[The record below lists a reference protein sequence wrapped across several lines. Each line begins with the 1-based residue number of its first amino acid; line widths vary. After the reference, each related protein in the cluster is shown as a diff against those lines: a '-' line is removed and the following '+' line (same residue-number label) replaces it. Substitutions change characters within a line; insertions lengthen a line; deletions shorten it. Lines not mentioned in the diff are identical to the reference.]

1 MKRIVGV
8 IPCHLNSIRLKR
20 KVLLDLYGL
29 PMLEHVR
36 RRALKSKKLK
46 EIYIATGDKEI
57 IEIMKKFG
65 SNILYSKKKHKNGT
79 TRVAEG
85 LEKINCSHVIL
96 IQGDEPLLKPEYID
110 TIYQCIEKDK
120 KSNID
125 SWNLTAP
132 LKPKEIFINSV
143 VKCDTKNN
151 YINSLFRRR
160 NDYNKNL
167 RKILGIIAY
176 KKEVLTQIVEIKP
189 SNLEKNLKIEQLRI
203 LENNFN
209 LKSIKVRKSLQ
220 SINIYSDISKVKYQ
234 LINNKYQNKIY
245 KSLY

>member
-1 MKRIVGV
+1 MKKIVGV

-110 TIYQCIEKDK
+110 TIYQCIEKDN

-176 KKEVLTQIVEIKP
+176 KKEVLTQMVEIKP